1 MKERSESSVVKRV
14 LLALCKEFW
23 PGTFWRQNAGKIKS
37 VDGYWIE
44 LGPEGIADIV
54 GFLPG
59 GQIVFV
65 ECKRRSGK
73 QRESQK
79 NFQEAVEKA
88 GAIYIVARSG
98 DQAVLDVKKALKKKR

>member
-1 MKERSESSVVKRV
+1 MTETSESRV
-14 LLALCKEFW
+14 LKQVILALSQEFH
-23 PGTFWRQNAGKIKS
+23 PGIFWRQNAGKVKTA
-37 VDGYWIE
+37 DGYWVE

-79 NFQEAVEKA
+79 NFQRAVERG
-88 GAIYIVARSG
+88 GAIYVVARTG
-98 DQAVLDVKKALKKKR
+98 PQAVEGVRAALG